1 MTVPYIFQNI
11 PGGGKIPLSEL
22 DANFSYLEGQI
33 ASNPGPQGAT
43 GPTGAQGPMGYTGA
57 TGPSGTGPTGPT
69 GSTGAASTV
78 AGPTGPTGTG
88 PTGPTGA
95 AGPTGAGPTG
105 PTGTGPTGP
114 TGSIGALSIG
124 AYNVLANNTATSP
137 TGPTGIASNDLLVQ
151 STGATTY
158 RSLASH
164 FSSYADVKDFGA
176 VGNGTTSDT
185 AAIQAAIDSLTSGGT
200 VYLPPGKYYLGSS
213 LYVRPGVSIVG
224 PYEKIGSIGNSVP
237 GLTSNAL
244 NMSAVIINSAA
255 SIYLYGGSGITG
267 CFIYRYGMTFTEATS
282 SAFAGT
288 AIQIISSN
296 PALSLTVTSMS
307 GTGSTLTVNY
317 TGGTNQFS
325 TNDYVTLAT
334 NPASSFS
341 GIYKVTSATSTSFTA
356 SSSVSG
362 AWSGTSAYLSKS
374 ADDTF
379 VTDCLIV
386 GFNLAISSSYAQRIT
401 LSDLKLDNISCVQL
415 LTSADVNYLTN
426 IHCWPFSTVG
436 AQAMGY
442 TPSTNWWYRAG
453 TAIALGT
460 NDGVKLVSV
469 FIFGYETG
477 FSLSACNGAA
487 LVNCH
492 ADAILGGGALLN
504 ANGFQFISGTQNTLV
519 TNCNVWSNYNIGF
532 YVSGTG
538 SQVFLTNCNAGTS
551 KNYGFACDSGSMTVI
566 GGSCTGTVATGIF
579 QSSTGAVKAWGVG
592 IASGITA
599 TGGTVTALS
608 GSTYSL

>member
-95 AGPTGAGPTG
+95 AGPTGTGPTG
-105 PTGTGPTGP
+105 PTGVGPTGP

-158 RSLASH
+158 RSLSSH
-164 FSSYADVKDFGA
+164 FSGYADVKDFGA

-224 PYEKIGSIGNSVP
+224 PYSKIGTIGNNVP

-244 NMSAVIINSAA
+244 NMSAIIINSAA

-267 CFIYRYGMTFTEATS
+267 CFIYRYGMTFTEATA

-288 AIQIISSN
+288 AIQIISST
-296 PALSLTVTSMS
+296 ATLTVTSMS
-307 GTGSTLTVNY
+307 GNGTTLTVNY
-317 TGGTNQFS
+317 SGATNQFS

-341 GIYKVTSATSTSFTA
+341 GIYKVTSATSSSFTV

-362 AWSGTSAYLSKS
+362 AWSGTSAYLTKS

-379 VTDCLIV
+379 VTNSFIV
-386 GFNLAISSSYAQRIT
+386 GFNLGISANGAQRVT
-401 LSDLKLDNISCVQL
+401 LADLKMDNVSCIQII
-415 LTSADVNYLTN
+415 TSTDVNMLTN
-426 IHCWPFSTVG
+426 IHCWPFATVG

-442 TPSTNWWYRAG
+442 TPSTQWYYRSG
-453 TAIALGT
+453 TALALAN
-460 NDGVKLVSV
+460 NDGAKLANI

-477 FSLSACNGAA
+477 FSLNACNGAA
-487 LVNCH
+487 IVNCH
-492 ADAILGGGALLN
+492 ADALAGGGALIN
-504 ANGFQFISGTQNTLV
+504 ANGFQFTGGTQNTLV
-519 TNCNVWSNYNIGF
+519 TNCNTWSNYNIGF

-538 SQVFLTNCNAGTS
+538 TQVFFSNCNVGIS
-551 KNYGFACDSGSMTVI
+551 KLYGYACDSGTMGVV
-566 GGSCTGTVATGIF
+566 GGSITGATTGIYQTGSGVIKAIGVAVAT
-579 QSSTGAVKAWGVG
+579 AVTTPT
-592 IASGITA
+592 S
-599 TGGTVTALS
+599 GTVTLMSAT
-608 GSTYSL
+608 TYTL